1 MVSNTVDTAQVGT
14 YAVTYSCTDAAGND
28 ATPVARTVIVQT
40 AVTPDTTP
48 PTLSLTGSSSVTITV
63 GASYTDDGATCSDL
77 VDGATIPITPTVVS
91 NTVDTA
97 QVGTYAVTY
106 SCTDAAGNDATPVA
120 RTVTVQPDT
129 TPPTLSLTGSSSVTI
144 TVGASYT
151 DDGATCSD
159 LVDGATIPI
168 TPTVVSNTVDT
179 AQVGTYAV
187 TYSCTDEANNSATQV
202 SRTVIVQTAVTPDT
216 TPPDITLTG
225 SSSVTI
231 TVGASYTDDG
241 ATCSD
246 LVDGATI
253 PITPTV
259 VSNTVDTA
267 QVGTYAVTYSCTDA
281 AGNDAT
287 PVARTV
293 TVQPDTTPPTLSLT
307 GSSSVTI
314 TVGASY
320 TDDGA
325 TCSDLV
331 DGATIP
337 ITPTVVSNTVD
348 TAQVGTY
355 AVTYS
360 CTDEANNSATQV
372 SRTVI
377 VQTAVTPDTTPPD
390 ITLTGSSSVTI
401 TVGASYT
408 DDGATCSDLVD
419 GATIPITPTVVSNT
433 VDTTQD
439 RNLRRDLLLH
449 RCGRQ

>member
-1 MVSNTVDTAQVGT
+1 M
-14 YAVTYSCTDAAGND
+14 
-28 ATPVARTVIVQT
+28 
-40 AVTPDTTP
+40 
-48 PTLSLTGSSSVTITV
+48 
-63 GASYTDDGATCSDL
+63 
-77 VDGATIPITPTVVS
+77 
-91 NTVDTA
+91 
-97 QVGTYAVTY
+97 TY

-144 TVGASYT
+144 
-151 DDGATCSD
+151 
-159 LVDGATIPI
+159 I
-168 TPTVVSNTVDT
+168 
-179 AQVGTYAV
+179 
-187 TYSCTDEANNSATQV
+187 
-202 SRTVIVQTAVTPDT
+202 
-216 TPPDITLTG
+216 
-225 SSSVTI
+225 
-231 TVGASYTDDG
+231 
-241 ATCSD
+241 
-246 LVDGATI
+246 
-253 PITPTV
+253 
-259 VSNTVDTA
+259 
-267 QVGTYAVTYSCTDA
+267 
-281 AGNDAT
+281 
-287 PVARTV
+287 
-293 TVQPDTTPPTLSLT
+293 
-307 GSSSVTI
+307 
-314 TVGASY
+314 VGASY

-433 VDTTQD
+433 VDTTQTGTYAVTYSCTD
-439 RNLRRDLLLH
+439 AAGNDATPVARTVTVQPDTTPPTLSLTGSSSVTIIVGASYTDDGATCSDLVDGATIPITPTVVSNTVDTAQVGTYAVTYS
-449 RCGRQ
+449 CTDEANNSGNTGIKDGNCTDGSNT